1 PVTISVNQ
9 SRLHMTEEDYLEKM
23 RALVKKYKLPKG
35 LIELELTE
43 TVFGDFDQKAQRE
56 QAASTIHALKEMGFI
71 ISVDDFGSGYS
82 SYTLLNY
89 LPMDVM
95 KIDRSLLIAS
105 DDSDR
110 MRSILGNII
119 QLGRLLD
126 MKVLCEGIETPEQ
139 ELLLLELGCEYGQG
153 YLNAKPMPE
162 ADYLAFL
169 EAHC

>member
-1 PVTISVNQ
+1 
-9 SRLHMTEEDYLEKM
+9 
-23 RALVKKYKLPKG
+23 
-35 LIELELTE
+35 
-43 TVFGDFDQKAQRE
+43 E

-95 KIDRSLLIAS
+95 KIDRSLLVAS

-119 QLGRLLD
+119 QLGRLLN

-162 ADYLAFL
+162 ADYLAFW